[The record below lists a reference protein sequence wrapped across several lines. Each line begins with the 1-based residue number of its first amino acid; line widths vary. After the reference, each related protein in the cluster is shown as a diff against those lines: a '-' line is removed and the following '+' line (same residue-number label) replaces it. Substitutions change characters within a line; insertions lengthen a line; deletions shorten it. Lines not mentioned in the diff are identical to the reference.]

1 MFALPR
7 HCLQAGLIV
16 RTVANTTKDDNQW
29 TSQATGVI
37 PVDFCDFKQKVVV
50 FQTSRGNV
58 MGFLELTRIL
68 CSYFFILLSKT
79 ISTLHYVMS

>member
-1 MFALPR
+1 MSALPR

-37 PVDFCDFKQKVVV
+37 PVDFCDFKKKWW
-50 FQTSRGNV
+50 FSKLHAV
-58 MGFLELTRIL
+58 M
-68 CSYFFILLSKT
+68 
-79 ISTLHYVMS
+79 

>member
-1 MFALPR
+1 MSDLPR

-37 PVDFCDFKQKVVV
+37 PVDFCDFKKK
-50 FQTSRGNV
+50 SG
-58 MGFLELTRIL
+58 GFPNFTR
-68 CSYFFILLSKT
+68 
-79 ISTLHYVMS
+79 